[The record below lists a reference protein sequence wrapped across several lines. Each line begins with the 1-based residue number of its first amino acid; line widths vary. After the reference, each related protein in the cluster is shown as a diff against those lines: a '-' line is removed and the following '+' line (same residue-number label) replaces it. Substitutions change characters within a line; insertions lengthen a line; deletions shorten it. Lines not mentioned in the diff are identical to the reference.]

1 MTEGPEL
8 ILLQKKR
15 VETLL
20 LLTQKNRDC
29 TVHATGPD
37 RMPLG
42 FVGMWCIENCAKSQN
57 YETVPEM
64 KVITVFYFP
73 FIVASFW
80 VILSL
85 AFG

>member
-1 MTEGPEL
+1 
-8 ILLQKKR
+8 
-15 VETLL
+15 
-20 LLTQKNRDC
+20 
-29 TVHATGPD
+29 
-37 RMPLG
+37 MPLG
-42 FVGMWCIENCAKSQN
+42 FVGMRCIENCAKSQN

-85 AFG
+85 AFRESAGRINCVKTNICTKFSGSLSAMSS